1 MTLTAKTIEAAT
13 CPDDA
18 KQAFIWDSKLKGFGL
33 RTTANGSKAYVVKY
47 RADGRQFRIT
57 IGKHPSM
64 RLAEARRVAMVKL
77 SEASTGTN
85 HTAEKTR
92 LKRTWTDQWLDFE
105 QHHLITKSPGY
116 QHSCRTSWRLH
127 LQPILGAKTLASTT
141 HSDVEALRTKLGQ
154 RATTNRVLALLS
166 KMASRAITQDY
177 IEKNPVKSVER
188 VKEKPRQRYLT
199 TDEVKRLWLACDGNV
214 AGDAVKM
221 LLLTGARV
229 SELLTARWEHIN
241 LDEGIWFKPTTKTG
255 DPVSVAISAP
265 AIDILR
271 ARERTSDYVFPGP
284 DKSKPIGS
292 IRKSWLKLS
301 LAAGLIN
308 FRLHDLRHSHA
319 SILASAGFSLHQI
332 GAQLGHKSQLT
343 TRRYAHLTDARMR
356 AATDAVALNLENNL
370 NRS

>member
-1 MTLTAKTIEAAT
+1 MGLTAKSVETAT
-13 CPDDA
+13 CPEGK
-18 KQAFIWDSKLKGFGL
+18 KQVFMWCDQLRGFGL
-33 RTTANGSKAYVVKY
+33 RLTSGGSKSYIAQY
-47 RADGRQFRIT
+47 RVNGRESRIT
-57 IGKHPSM
+57 IGKHPAM
-64 RLAEARRVAMVKL
+64 RVAEARRRAMKML
-77 SEASTGTN
+77 SDAATGED
-85 HTAEKTR
+85 HAAEKVK

-105 QHHLITKSPGY
+105 QHHLVAKSPGY

-127 LQPILGAKTLASTT
+127 LQPVLGAKTLASTT

-370 NRS
+370 NKS